1 MVFSKAARW
10 RRASVLF
17 SSLGRSL
24 SCLWKSPSLCS
35 AHFPA
40 IQVPCNAE
48 LSVTHLSSSL
58 FSCGSSVSGSCLA
71 SFILVKMKLCKDS
84 RLSLIL
90 LKAPLPALGKST
102 GVVGES
108 VTITLWAQTSAFSW
122 GIITPTACTLLYSF
136 VGSPMPLRLDV
147 KSLLHLLYF

>member
-1 MVFSKAARW
+1 MWEWFFKGCTLKASLCLVFFTGQKLELPLEITFS
-10 RRASVLF
+10 LF
-17 SSLGRSL
+17 CPL
-24 SCLWKSPSLCS
+24 SCHSGSMQCWAVSNP
-35 AHFPA
+35 
-40 IQVPCNAE
+40 
-48 LSVTHLSSSL
+48 SL
-58 FSCGSSVSGSCLA
+58 FSCGSSVSGSCPA

-90 LKAPLPALGKST
+90 LKAPLPALGRST

-108 VTITLWAQTSAFSW
+108 VTVTLWARTSAFSW